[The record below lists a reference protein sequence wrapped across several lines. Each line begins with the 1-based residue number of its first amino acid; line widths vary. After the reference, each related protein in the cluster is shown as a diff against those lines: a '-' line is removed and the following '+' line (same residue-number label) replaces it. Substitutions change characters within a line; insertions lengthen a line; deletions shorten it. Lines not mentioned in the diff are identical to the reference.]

1 MAIVPFQDHEGDPV
15 WIESTAIVAVSVG
28 RLRTPRA
35 LDPGDHRD
43 PLAVTIVHT
52 LAGPLLVSQ
61 EPHEVIRLWREAGSA
76 PIEAHPGVKGWLSQ
90 YFHPS
95 ILRPDY
101 PAEWDTKALTAS
113 KEVEA

>member
-15 WIESTAIVAVSVG
+15 WIESTAIVAISVG

-35 LDPGDHRD
+35 LAPGDHRD

-61 EPHEVIRLWREAGSA
+61 EPEEVVRRWREAGTA
-76 PIEAHPGVKGWLSQ
+76 PVRAHAETVGWLSQ

-101 PAEWDTKALTAS
+101 PAAWDSKALTAS
-113 KEVEA
+113 KEVEP

>member
-1 MAIVPFQDHEGDPV
+1 VILGFTDHEDDGV
-15 WIESTAIVAVSVG
+15 AIESTAIVAVTAG
-28 RLRTPRA
+28 HLRTPRV
-35 LDPGDHRD
+35 LDPSDHRD

-61 EPHEVIRLWREAGSA
+61 EPEEVVRRWREAGTA
-76 PIEAHPGVKGWLSQ
+76 PVRAHAETVGWLSQ

-101 PAEWDTKALTAS
+101 PAAWDSKALTAS
-113 KEVEA
+113 KEVEP